1 MLLLLISDRS
11 VYGAFSN
18 VIPGLLML
26 MRSGNTKIKSV
37 YVCVCWEGLAE
48 EKETFVL
55 GEQESRY
62 AAGIVFRG

>member
-1 MLLLLISDRS
+1 
-11 VYGAFSN
+11 
-18 VIPGLLML
+18 ML